1 MRAVALDVHRDF
13 CEVAIVADGRLRSA
27 GRIEARPEALE
38 LFGQSL
44 DARDWV
50 ALEVTGNAWE
60 IARILE
66 PHVARV
72 IVVSPSDTGIRQ
84 ASAKT
89 DRLDARALARLLWS
103 GQLAGVWTPDE
114 RIRAMRRRLAR
125 RAQLVRARSRA
136 KNEIHAVLMRCLKDR
151 PPAADL
157 FGVKGRRWLAEQQL
171 PIVERETVDS
181 AMRQVE
187 FLDAEIAAVE
197 QLIAA
202 EALSWP
208 EIKRLMTVPG
218 VNVIVAA
225 TFIAAVGDIRR
236 FPDRRKLTAY
246 LGLDPRVRQ
255 SGAGPAA
262 HGHISKQ
269 GSVSA
274 RHALVEA
281 CWTTVRQP
289 GPIAGFYQRIKAR
302 RGHSIA
308 IVASAR
314 KLACLFWCLLTR
326 GEDYAF
332 AQPSLTKKKMRR
344 LELQAGAHAGRAAA
358 ASGRPT
364 TRCDTPNARS
374 HSKPSAP
381 TNARSTTARRA
392 RWVRARH
399 RAAHLVA
406 RQASKSRGRPQAHSL
421 RFDSSS
427 PAPTGTL
434 PRQEAAEQA
443 DLTFI
448 RRPKKERQATA
459 PGSTNSCGAGSLRA
473 EDLLHR
479 LASGKL
485 VNELVEV
492 ADLLHERVPD
502 LLYADAADHAGDQL
516 PRRIER
522 GASAKNLSKSVPRSS
537 WAPSSLAP

>member
-1 MRAVALDVHRDF
+1 VRAVGLDVHRDF
-13 CEVAIVADGRLRSA
+13 CEVAIVAEGRLRSA
-27 GRIEARPEALE
+27 GRIAARPEALE
-38 LFGQSL
+38 LFGRSL
-44 DARDWV
+44 DARDCV

-66 PHVARV
+66 GHVARV
-72 IVVSPSDTGIRQ
+72 IVVSPSDAGIRQ
-84 ASAKT
+84 ARPRPT
-89 DRLDARALARLLWS
+89 GLDARVLAKLLWS

-151 PPAADL
+151 APASDL
-157 FGVKGRRWLAEQQL
+157 FGVKGRRWLTEQQL
-171 PIVERETVDS
+171 PNVERETVDS

-187 FLDAEIAAVE
+187 FLDSEIAAVE
-197 QLIAA
+197 KLIAA
-202 EALSWP
+202 EALGWP
-208 EIKRLMTVPG
+208 QIKRLMTVPG

-225 TFIAAVGDIRR
+225 TFMAAVGDIRR

-269 GSVSA
+269 GSSPA

-289 GPIAGFYQRIKAR
+289 GPIAGFYQRVRAR

-314 KLACLFWCLLTR
+314 KLACLFWCLLSR

-344 LELQAGAHAGRAAA
+344 LELQAGAARYQGARGVWSTNDAMRQAERELALQAQRAYERTIQDRQPNTGASATPGRAS
-358 ASGRPT
+358 SG
-364 TRCDTPNARS
+364 S
-374 HSKPSAP
+374 SKEQ
-381 TNARSTTARRA
+381 
-392 RWVRARH
+392 
-399 RAAHLVA
+399 VA
-406 RQASKSRGRPQAHSL
+406 RQTTGPKSAL
-421 RFDSSS
+421 
-427 PAPTGTL
+427 
-434 PRQEAAEQA
+434 
-443 DLTFI
+443 
-448 RRPKKERQATA
+448 
-459 PGSTNSCGAGSLRA
+459 
-473 EDLLHR
+473 
-479 LASGKL
+479 
-485 VNELVEV
+485 
-492 ADLLHERVPD
+492 
-502 LLYADAADHAGDQL
+502 
-516 PRRIER
+516 
-522 GASAKNLSKSVPRSS
+522 
-537 WAPSSLAP
+537 

>member
-1 MRAVALDVHRDF
+1 VRAVGLDVHRDF
-13 CEVAIVADGRLRSA
+13 CEVAIVTDGRVRSA
-27 GRIEARPEALE
+27 GRVEARREALE
-38 LFGQSL
+38 LFAQSL

-66 PHVARV
+66 GHVARV

-84 ASAKT
+84 ARAKT
-89 DRLDARALARLLWS
+89 DRLDARALAKLLW
-103 GQLAGVWTPDE
+103 AGELDVVWTPDE

-125 RAQLVRARSRA
+125 RAQLVRARGRA

-151 PPAADL
+151 PPASDL
-157 FGVKGRRWLAEQQL
+157 FGVKGRRWLADQQL
-171 PIVERETVDS
+171 PLTEQETVDS
-181 AMRQVE
+181 AMRQVD

-197 QLIAA
+197 KVIAA

-208 EIKRLMTVPG
+208 EVKRLMTVPG

-225 TFIAAVGDIRR
+225 TFMAAVGDIRR
-236 FPDRRKLTAY
+236 FGDRRKLTAY

-269 GSVSA
+269 GSASA

-281 CWTTVRQP
+281 CWSTVRQP

-326 GEDYAF
+326 DEDYAF

-344 LELQAGAHAGRAAA
+344 LELTAGATRWQGGHGIWSTNEAMRDAERDLALQAQRAYERTVKDWQQTKGASATPGRA
-358 ASGRPT
+358 
-364 TRCDTPNARS
+364 
-374 HSKPSAP
+374 SKGSS
-381 TNARSTTARRA
+381 NE
-392 RWVRARH
+392 H
-399 RAAHLVA
+399 VA
-406 RQASKSRGRPQAHSL
+406 RQTS
-421 RFDSSS
+421 
-427 PAPTGTL
+427 
-434 PRQEAAEQA
+434 
-443 DLTFI
+443 
-448 RRPKKERQATA
+448 RPK
-459 PGSTNSCGAGSLRA
+459 
-473 EDLLHR
+473 
-479 LASGKL
+479 
-485 VNELVEV
+485 
-492 ADLLHERVPD
+492 
-502 LLYADAADHAGDQL
+502 
-516 PRRIER
+516 
-522 GASAKNLSKSVPRSS
+522 SAL
-537 WAPSSLAP
+537 